1 MKNQTTKST
10 TQTSNTELPTVD
22 VIELDNV
29 TGGCA
34 ACGCNM
40 PAAAMGATAT
50 QNPNAFTSFAAR
62 FRR

>member
-1 MKNQTTKST
+1 MKTQTTKPT
-10 TQTSNTELPTVD
+10 TKTSNTELQTVD
-22 VIELDNV
+22 VIELENV

-40 PAAAMGATAT
+40 PAAARGGAAAQTT
-50 QNPNAFTSFAAR
+50 TGFSAFASR

>member
-1 MKNQTTKST
+1 MKNQSTKPT
-10 TQTSNTELPTVD
+10 TQTSNTELLTVD
-22 VIELDNV
+22 AIELDNV

-40 PAAAMGATAT
+40 PAAAMGATTT
-50 QNPNAFTSFAAR
+50 QNPNAFASFASR

>member
-1 MKNQTTKST
+1 MKNQSSKST
-10 TQTSNTELPTVD
+10 ETTNIELPTVD
-22 VIELDNV
+22 VIELENV

-50 QNPNAFTSFAAR
+50 QSPNAFASFASR